1 MFKVQID
8 ELVLKK
14 DFKKID
20 KADQLRII
28 NTIRKKLTSKPQE
41 FGKPLKGELKGYWK
55 LRIGEYRVI
64 YEIEKDKIIVY
75 VIMVGYRR
83 DKEAYKKAIMRLGLK

>member
-1 MFKVQID
+1 MNKVLID
-8 ELVLKK
+8 ELVLKR

-20 KADQLRII
+20 KTDQLRII
-28 NTIRKKLTSKPQE
+28 RTIRKKLTSKPQE
-41 FGKPLKGELKGYWK
+41 FGSPLKGELKGYWK

-64 YEIEKDKIIVY
+64 YKIEEDKILVY

-83 DKEAYKKAIMRLGLK
+83 DEEAYKKAMIRLGLK

>member
-28 NTIRKKLTSKPQE
+28 NTIRKKLTSNPQE
-41 FGKPLKGELKGYWK
+41 FSKPLKGELKGYWK

-64 YEIEKDKIIVY
+64 YEIKKDKIIVY

-83 DKEAYKKAIMRLGLK
+83 DKEAYKKAIIRLVLK

>member
-1 MFKVQID
+1 MFEVLID
-8 ELVLKK
+8 ELVFKK

-20 KADQLRII
+20 KTDQLKII
-28 NTIRKKLTSKPQE
+28 KTIRKKLTSKPQE
-41 FGKPLKGELKGYWK
+41 FGKPLKGELKGFWK

>member
-1 MFKVQID
+1 VFKVLID

-20 KADQLRII
+20 KTGQQRII
-28 NTIRKKLTSKPQE
+28 KTIRKKLTIKPKE
-41 FGKPLKGELKGYWK
+41 FGKPLTGDLKGYWK

-64 YEIEKDKIIVY
+64 YEIEEEKVLVY
-75 VIMVGYRR
+75 VTWIIHESRLLQRR
-83 DKEAYKKAIMRLGLK
+83 GHSP

>member
-28 NTIRKKLTSKPQE
+28 NTIRKKLTFKPQE

-75 VIMVGYRR
+75 IIMVGYRR
-83 DKEAYKKAIMRLGLK
+83 DEEAYKKAIVRLGLK

>member
-1 MFKVQID
+1 MFEVRID

-20 KADQLRII
+20 KADQKRII

-55 LRIGEYRVI
+55 LRIGEYGVV

-83 DKEAYKKAIMRLGLK
+83 DNEAYKKAIIRLGLK